1 MGSRVVVVAAG
12 DPDLW
17 TCVTVP
23 DTGPDLGRL
32 SGSVS
37 VAPKAAASL
46 LRFFAAGRDDAA
58 SFSCLKASKPSGSGA
73 SLYISAYKVSK
84 ENNIKIQM

>member
-12 DPDLW
+12 DPDLCI
-17 TCVTVP
+17 CVTVP

-46 LRFFAAGRDDAA
+46 LRFFAAGRAAA
-58 SFSCLKASKPSGSGA
+58 SFSSLKASKPSGSGA

-84 ENNIKIQM
+84 ENNIKLQM